1 MIPIDVRI
9 ISATNCNL
17 QKLVEEK
24 KFRLDLYYRLNT
36 LILQT
41 VPLRESPGDIS
52 DMLLHFFKKNRIK
65 KNIHQDA
72 MRFMEQYDWPGNVR
86 ELQNVVSYLSIL
98 EGENIHASDFPEY
111 MMRNGKKSGD
121 DPVAGVETETV
132 ILECLDWY
140 RKEGKKIGRK
150 GLAEK
155 IKEYGVFLTEAEL
168 RQCLEQMKSAGLVEI
183 YKGRGGT
190 QISEGGREKLGRK
203 KI

>member
-41 VPLRESPGDIS
+41 VPLRERPGDIS

-72 MRFMEQYDWPGNVR
+72 IRFMEQYDWPGNVR

-111 MMRNGKKSGD
+111 MMR
-121 DPVAGVETETV
+121 
-132 ILECLDWY
+132 
-140 RKEGKKIGRK
+140 RKEEWR
-150 GLAEK
+150 
-155 IKEYGVFLTEAEL
+155 
-168 RQCLEQMKSAGLVEI
+168 
-183 YKGRGGT
+183 
-190 QISEGGREKLGRK
+190 
-203 KI
+203 

>member
-41 VPLRESPGDIS
+41 VPLRERPGDIS

-98 EGENIHASDFPEY
+98 
-111 MMRNGKKSGD
+111 
-121 DPVAGVETETV
+121 
-132 ILECLDWY
+132 
-140 RKEGKKIGRK
+140 
-150 GLAEK
+150 
-155 IKEYGVFLTEAEL
+155 
-168 RQCLEQMKSAGLVEI
+168 
-183 YKGRGGT
+183 
-190 QISEGGREKLGRK
+190 
-203 KI
+203 